1 MNRHISYDI
10 QKKEQLSLQEEAALQ
25 ALVQACCLH
34 DSCSLSCSFEPGT
47 SYYLLYLKEESSCRF
62 ISAACVLPY
71 DDTLAECTAFTHP
84 DWRRQGYFSALLD
97 CILEDFCETDLLFP
111 LSNAAQDGL
120 AVLTHL
126 GAEFQ
131 ASEFQME
138 LSLKDAVILKP
149 MQTAPGL
156 SLLPGEPDKNKKAT
170 SDEAPDQG
178 HLSAPDETSTPDGTL
193 LKLVRNDGLL
203 LGSCRLSP
211 AGSGCL
217 CLHHVEILEPYRK
230 QGFGSALM
238 FLLLKQLTKKNIS
251 RLILQVSWDN
261 APALAL
267 YKKTGFRITETLS
280 YYLY

>member
-1 MNRHISYDI
+1 MDRHISYNI
-10 QKKEQLSLQEEAALQ
+10 QKKEQLSRQEEAALQ
-25 ALVQACCLH
+25 ALIQACCLH

-84 DWRRQGYFSALLD
+84 NWRRLGYFSALLD
-97 CILEDFCETDLLFP
+97 YVLEDFCETDLLFP
-111 LSNAAQDGL
+111 LSNEAKDGL

-131 ASEFQME
+131 ASELQME
-138 LSLKDAVILKP
+138 LSLKDAVIWKSI
-149 MQTAPGL
+149 QTAPGL
-156 SLLPGEPDKNKKAT
+156 SLIPGEPDKNEKDA
-170 SDEAPDQG
+170 SDEGPAQG
-178 HLSAPDETSTPDGTL
+178 HLSALDEGPVPDGAL
-193 LKLVRNDGLL
+193 LQLVRNDGLL

-211 AGSGCL
+211 AGSECL

-230 QGFGSALM
+230 QGFGSSLM
-238 FLLLKQLTKKNIS
+238 LLLLKQLTEKNIS
-251 RLILQVSWDN
+251 RLILQVSGDN